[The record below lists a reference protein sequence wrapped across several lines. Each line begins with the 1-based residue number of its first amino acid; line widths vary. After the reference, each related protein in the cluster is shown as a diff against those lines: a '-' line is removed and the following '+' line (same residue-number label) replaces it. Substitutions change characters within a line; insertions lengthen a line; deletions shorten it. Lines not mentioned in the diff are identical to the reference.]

1 MTKVVGLFGSAQDA
15 ERLLE
20 KLQDAHFKDVD
31 VQVIERTA
39 EGGGVTGTTFVA
51 PGPPSPAAAG
61 AGVPAA
67 LPISFEQGLAGATND
82 AGERSFFID
91 GVRGGGVLIVAE
103 SSDEV
108 APQIRQMM
116 EEHNGRVS
124 GGRQEAE

>member
-1 MTKVVGLFGSAQDA
+1 MTKVVGLFGSAQDSEKFL
-15 ERLLE
+15 ERL
-20 KLQDAHFKDVD
+20 QDTQFRDVD
-31 VQVIERTA
+31 IQIIERTA
-39 EGGGVTGTTFVA
+39 AGTGVTGTAFTV
-51 PGPPSPAAAG
+51 PGPASPAAADT
-61 AGVPAA
+61 GVPAA
-67 LPISFEQGLAGATND
+67 LPVGFEQGLAGVTNE
-82 AGERSFFID
+82 AGERDFFID